1 MATRTVK
8 LAVVPGDGIGPEVI
22 GEGLKVLKVAAAQ
35 HDLAFET
42 TEYELGADLWHRTG
56 EALPASV
63 QEELAQQE
71 AIYLGAVGD
80 PRSPAESWSAA
91 CCSSCASTSTTT
103 STCAPCSCS
112 PA

>member
-42 TEYELGADLWHRTG
+42 TEYELGAKLWHRTG
-56 EALPASV
+56 ETLPASV
-63 QEELAQQE
+63 EDELAQQE
-71 AIYLGAVGD
+71 ALYLGAVGD
-80 PRSPAESWSAA
+80 PSVPSGVLERGLLLKLRFDFDH
-91 CCSSCASTSTTT
+91 
-103 STCAPCSCS
+103 
-112 PA
+112 